1 VSRTVGALVAS
12 GRETW
17 ILVGFVVLAVAGLA
31 VAAAGAI
38 LLVRRRGPR
47 RAD

>member
-1 VSRTVGALVAS
+1 MSSVVAAFIAS

-38 LLVRRRGPR
+38 LLVRRRAAR